1 MLTLQVIACIGII
14 TGAFLLFQI
23 RLNDF
28 TGNIFHRL
36 LDAPKGIREEILEET
51 KRRKKSYFRREIEEV
66 QEILKTT
73 DREEL
78 FPLLCTA
85 SLLLFAA
92 GAAIA
97 VMIGNVFLVP
107 VLACGFL
114 FLPFWY
120 IRLTASHF
128 KKDVSSELETALS
141 IITTAYLRSE
151 DILTSVE
158 ENLEYL
164 NPPVKTVFADFV
176 SRIRL
181 IDPDL
186 EAALEELKGKI
197 ENDVFMEWVD
207 ALKSC
212 LYDRSLK
219 TTLTPIVVK
228 LSDMRIVNAELE
240 YLVFEPRKEFIT
252 MVVLAVGNI
261 PLLYFLNQSWYD
273 TLMHTIPGQIML
285 AVTGAII
292 FVSTACGLFL
302 LLSGILKLP
311 TLRTGRAMMQ
321 SGKKEKKLQKTLDAF
336 YMDGAAYLGKYIG
349 MNAYKKSRMQNVLNA
364 AGLKMTPE
372 TYMAYAYLKAGSI
385 FLLILPALHVFP
397 LLAILL
403 VLLGVMVYY
412 KETRKAE
419 ELVREK
425 REQIEGELYRFVSTI
440 TQELK
445 NSRDVLSM
453 LEHYKENAGE
463 MFQKELDIVCA
474 DMRSSSYEAAL
485 TRFEARL
492 NSPQLSDVVRG
503 LIGVLRGDDG
513 AVYFQ
518 MLTHDFKQAE
528 LQRLKAKAAKIPP
541 KIRVF
546 SFAMLLCFLATY
558 FAIIGY
564 EIIKSM
570 GTLF

>member
-1 MLTLQVIACIGII
+1 MRTVPSAVGHLKAADTADRQG
-14 TGAFLLFQI
+14 
-23 RLNDF
+23 D
-28 TGNIFHRL
+28 
-36 LDAPKGIREEILEET
+36 DAVREE
-51 KRRKKSYFRREIEEV
+51 RK
-66 QEILKTT
+66 
-73 DREEL
+73 
-78 FPLLCTA
+78 
-85 SLLLFAA
+85 
-92 GAAIA
+92 
-97 VMIGNVFLVP
+97 
-107 VLACGFL
+107 
-114 FLPFWY
+114 
-120 IRLTASHF
+120 
-128 KKDVSSELETALS
+128 ETA
-141 IITTAYLRSE
+141 
-151 DILTSVE
+151 
-158 ENLEYL
+158 EN
-164 NPPVKTVFADFV
+164 T
-176 SRIRL
+176 
-181 IDPDL
+181 
-186 EAALEELKGKI
+186 G
-197 ENDVFMEWVD
+197 
-207 ALKSC
+207 C
-212 LYDRSLK
+212 
-219 TTLTPIVVK
+219 
-228 LSDMRIVNAELE
+228 
-240 YLVFEPRKEFIT
+240 
-252 MVVLAVGNI
+252 VLHGR
-261 PLLYFLNQSWYD
+261 
-273 TLMHTIPGQIML
+273 
-285 AVTGAII
+285 
-292 FVSTACGLFL
+292 
-302 LLSGILKLP
+302 SGILRKIH
-311 TLRTGRAMMQ
+311 RD
-321 SGKKEKKLQKTLDAF
+321 ECLQ
-336 YMDGAAYLGKYIG
+336 
-349 MNAYKKSRMQNVLNA
+349 KSRMQNVLNA

-397 LLAILL
+397 LLAIML

-564 EIIKSM
+564 EIVKSM

>member
-1 MLTLQVIACIGII
+1 MKI
-14 TGAFLLFQI
+14 
-23 RLNDF
+23 
-28 TGNIFHRL
+28 
-36 LDAPKGIREEILEET
+36 
-51 KRRKKSYFRREIEEV
+51 
-66 QEILKTT
+66 
-73 DREEL
+73 
-78 FPLLCTA
+78 
-85 SLLLFAA
+85 
-92 GAAIA
+92 
-97 VMIGNVFLVP
+97 
-107 VLACGFL
+107 VL
-114 FLPFWY
+114 
-120 IRLTASHF
+120 I
-128 KKDVSSELETALS
+128 
-141 IITTAYLRSE
+141 
-151 DILTSVE
+151 
-158 ENLEYL
+158 
-164 NPPVKTVFADFV
+164 
-176 SRIRL
+176 
-181 IDPDL
+181 
-186 EAALEELKGKI
+186 
-197 ENDVFMEWVD
+197 
-207 ALKSC
+207 
-212 LYDRSLK
+212 
-219 TTLTPIVVK
+219 
-228 LSDMRIVNAELE
+228 
-240 YLVFEPRKEFIT
+240 
-252 MVVLAVGNI
+252 
-261 PLLYFLNQSWYD
+261 
-273 TLMHTIPGQIML
+273 
-285 AVTGAII
+285 II
-292 FVSTACGLFL
+292 FILTACGLLL

-385 FLLILPALHVFP
+385 FLLILPALHIFP

>member
-1 MLTLQVIACIGII
+1 MKI
-14 TGAFLLFQI
+14 
-23 RLNDF
+23 
-28 TGNIFHRL
+28 
-36 LDAPKGIREEILEET
+36 
-51 KRRKKSYFRREIEEV
+51 
-66 QEILKTT
+66 
-73 DREEL
+73 
-78 FPLLCTA
+78 
-85 SLLLFAA
+85 
-92 GAAIA
+92 
-97 VMIGNVFLVP
+97 
-107 VLACGFL
+107 VL
-114 FLPFWY
+114 
-120 IRLTASHF
+120 
-128 KKDVSSELETALS
+128 
-141 IITTAYLRSE
+141 
-151 DILTSVE
+151 
-158 ENLEYL
+158 
-164 NPPVKTVFADFV
+164 
-176 SRIRL
+176 
-181 IDPDL
+181 
-186 EAALEELKGKI
+186 
-197 ENDVFMEWVD
+197 
-207 ALKSC
+207 
-212 LYDRSLK
+212 
-219 TTLTPIVVK
+219 IVV
-228 LSDMRIVNAELE
+228 
-240 YLVFEPRKEFIT
+240 FI
-252 MVVLAVGNI
+252 L
-261 PLLYFLNQSWYD
+261 
-273 TLMHTIPGQIML
+273 
-285 AVTGAII
+285 
-292 FVSTACGLFL
+292 TACGLVL

-397 LLAILL
+397 LLAIML

-492 NSPQLSDVVRG
+492 NSPQLSDVVRV

>member
-1 MLTLQVIACIGII
+1 MKI
-14 TGAFLLFQI
+14 
-23 RLNDF
+23 
-28 TGNIFHRL
+28 
-36 LDAPKGIREEILEET
+36 
-51 KRRKKSYFRREIEEV
+51 
-66 QEILKTT
+66 
-73 DREEL
+73 
-78 FPLLCTA
+78 
-85 SLLLFAA
+85 
-92 GAAIA
+92 
-97 VMIGNVFLVP
+97 
-107 VLACGFL
+107 VL
-114 FLPFWY
+114 
-120 IRLTASHF
+120 
-128 KKDVSSELETALS
+128 
-141 IITTAYLRSE
+141 
-151 DILTSVE
+151 
-158 ENLEYL
+158 
-164 NPPVKTVFADFV
+164 
-176 SRIRL
+176 
-181 IDPDL
+181 
-186 EAALEELKGKI
+186 
-197 ENDVFMEWVD
+197 
-207 ALKSC
+207 
-212 LYDRSLK
+212 
-219 TTLTPIVVK
+219 IVV
-228 LSDMRIVNAELE
+228 
-240 YLVFEPRKEFIT
+240 FI
-252 MVVLAVGNI
+252 L
-261 PLLYFLNQSWYD
+261 
-273 TLMHTIPGQIML
+273 
-285 AVTGAII
+285 
-292 FVSTACGLFL
+292 TACGLFL
-302 LLSGILKLP
+302 LLSVILKLL

-453 LEHYKENAGE
+453 LEHYKENAGD

>member
-1 MLTLQVIACIGII
+1 MKI
-14 TGAFLLFQI
+14 
-23 RLNDF
+23 
-28 TGNIFHRL
+28 
-36 LDAPKGIREEILEET
+36 
-51 KRRKKSYFRREIEEV
+51 
-66 QEILKTT
+66 
-73 DREEL
+73 
-78 FPLLCTA
+78 
-85 SLLLFAA
+85 
-92 GAAIA
+92 
-97 VMIGNVFLVP
+97 
-107 VLACGFL
+107 VL
-114 FLPFWY
+114 
-120 IRLTASHF
+120 
-128 KKDVSSELETALS
+128 
-141 IITTAYLRSE
+141 
-151 DILTSVE
+151 
-158 ENLEYL
+158 
-164 NPPVKTVFADFV
+164 
-176 SRIRL
+176 
-181 IDPDL
+181 
-186 EAALEELKGKI
+186 
-197 ENDVFMEWVD
+197 
-207 ALKSC
+207 
-212 LYDRSLK
+212 
-219 TTLTPIVVK
+219 IVV
-228 LSDMRIVNAELE
+228 
-240 YLVFEPRKEFIT
+240 FI
-252 MVVLAVGNI
+252 L
-261 PLLYFLNQSWYD
+261 
-273 TLMHTIPGQIML
+273 
-285 AVTGAII
+285 
-292 FVSTACGLFL
+292 TACGRFL

>member
-1 MLTLQVIACIGII
+1 MKI
-14 TGAFLLFQI
+14 
-23 RLNDF
+23 
-28 TGNIFHRL
+28 
-36 LDAPKGIREEILEET
+36 
-51 KRRKKSYFRREIEEV
+51 
-66 QEILKTT
+66 
-73 DREEL
+73 
-78 FPLLCTA
+78 
-85 SLLLFAA
+85 
-92 GAAIA
+92 
-97 VMIGNVFLVP
+97 
-107 VLACGFL
+107 VL
-114 FLPFWY
+114 
-120 IRLTASHF
+120 
-128 KKDVSSELETALS
+128 
-141 IITTAYLRSE
+141 
-151 DILTSVE
+151 
-158 ENLEYL
+158 
-164 NPPVKTVFADFV
+164 
-176 SRIRL
+176 
-181 IDPDL
+181 
-186 EAALEELKGKI
+186 
-197 ENDVFMEWVD
+197 
-207 ALKSC
+207 
-212 LYDRSLK
+212 
-219 TTLTPIVVK
+219 IVV
-228 LSDMRIVNAELE
+228 
-240 YLVFEPRKEFIT
+240 FI
-252 MVVLAVGNI
+252 L
-261 PLLYFLNQSWYD
+261 
-273 TLMHTIPGQIML
+273 
-285 AVTGAII
+285 
-292 FVSTACGLFL
+292 TACGLFL
-302 LLSGILKLP
+302 LLSGILKLR

-397 LLAILL
+397 LLAIML